1 MRRPSDVFKAVL
13 GLFLVIW
20 ATANVESISSWAQ
33 ALTELVQASP
43 SWVNLLLEV
52 GYASSLIYVLS
63 FLLGWSLGVESGDLP
78 CAIWRSRA

>member
-52 GYASSLIYVLS
+52 GYASSLIYVFVVFAGLVA
-63 FLLGWSLGVESGDLP
+63 G
-78 CAIWRSRA
+78 RSRAATCPA